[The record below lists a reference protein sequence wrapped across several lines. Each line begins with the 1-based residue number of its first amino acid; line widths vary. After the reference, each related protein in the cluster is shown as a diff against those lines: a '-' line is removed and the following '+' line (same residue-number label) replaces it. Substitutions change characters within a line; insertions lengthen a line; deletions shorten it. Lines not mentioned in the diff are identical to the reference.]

1 MTEKIEE
8 LFQML
13 LHHHF
18 TVFPLYAPA
27 GGGKEFCG
35 KMIKSYGR
43 ATSEHLTCSAVLR
56 ERAAIRDELG
66 CQLTEA
72 LPLIANGTMVSGEL
86 VCAAMFERM
95 LHRVQFGVNAFVLDG
110 FPRDLEQ
117 LYWLL
122 QFEKNKGESVVGK
135 HIFLCQPFGRCLI
148 QALRIRPKSC
158 KREDATLAVF
168 IDRWK
173 EQFLALTLPLLVEIH
188 QRYPKKLAVVTSRE
202 VRKVLDIAIAM
213 GYRGKELALFEQLIS
228 LLPEFGQG
236 ALRDDDEAVLEF
248 VHTLV
253 PTTDQLSEVKRL
265 LVDDGLNSFRPTST
279 A

>member
-1 MTEKIEE
+1 MTEIIEE
-8 LFQML
+8 FFQAL

-18 TVFPLYAPA
+18 TLFPLYAPA
-27 GGGKEFCG
+27 GGGKEFVG
-35 KMIKSYGR
+35 KMIKSHGR
-43 ATSEHLTCSAVLR
+43 ATSEHLICSAVLK

-66 CQLTEA
+66 CQLAEA
-72 LPLIANGTMVSGEL
+72 LPLIANGTMVSDEL

-110 FPRDLEQ
+110 FPRNLEQ
-117 LYWLL
+117 LHWLQ
-122 QFEKNKGESVVGK
+122 QFEKKKGEQVVGK

-173 EQFLALTLPLLVEIH
+173 EQFLALTLPLLEEIH
-188 QRYPKKLAVVTSRE
+188 QRSPKKLAVVTSRE

-213 GYRGKELALFEQLIS
+213 GYRGKELTLFEEFIS
-228 LLPEFGQG
+228 LLPEFGEG

-248 VHTLV
+248 THTLS
-253 PTTDQLSEVKRL
+253 PTPEQLSEVKRL
-265 LVDDGLNSFRPTST
+265 LHKDGLDGFRSLT